1 MTHSLA
7 PASESCFSLAPLPGT
22 ASAALS
28 HPSCESYKINP
39 KIKTKP
45 HNQNSLPTHQLVW
58 KGTSS
63 QKLASIRESRRP
75 SPTAGYTEPEPE
87 DVVLYGDAHLHGH
100 KPGRQFTGLEHGGS
114 KLTRSAKNEQTGRPK
129 LSNEETKQSLMK
141 LSRTCISNQNKINFK
156 CFPHHFE

>member
-45 HNQNSLPTHQLVW
+45 HNKNSLSTHQIVR
-58 KGTSS
+58 KGTLS
-63 QKLASIRESRRP
+63 QKLASIRESGRP
-75 SPTAGYTEPEPE
+75 SPSAGHTEPEPE
-87 DVVLYGDAHLHGH
+87 DAVLWRCSSSRSQSGQAIYWTGTW
-100 KPGRQFTGLEHGGS
+100 RQRTHAVCEKRTHR
-114 KLTRSAKNEQTGRPK
+114 TAKT
-129 LSNEETKQSLMK
+129 
-141 LSRTCISNQNKINFK
+141 FK
-156 CFPHHFE
+156 